1 MTTIEVEIDREHLDE
16 IGGSRE
22 QIGREMRLAAAV
34 HWYGEGRISRQ
45 RAAAIAGA
53 DSEHFAAA
61 LAVRELAVR
70 EPVRATYAVDLLG
83 LPTIHRLA
91 ADGRKIELEWKLHK
105 ALETVA
111 FLSLAPDQR
120 ATKEEIVEAV
130 WWEAGTDAVEKNFH
144 PTLSYARRS
153 LGDRAALVLKNG
165 SYLLAP
171 EFGWQVD
178 ALRFEQLAAAGRELI
193 EPESLAV
200 GEDGEAVSTDLSAA
214 AGRSLEL
221 CKRAWKLYRGP
232 LMSGRES
239 PWIRPRREELRR
251 VYLRMLA
258 GLGLAAELCAIDT
271 LALDAYRSVLIED
284 PYDERIH
291 LRMMTLY
298 SRQGRRDLLRRQYV
312 RLQELL
318 KRELNEEPSDE
329 TQERY
334 HRLMGK

>member
-1 MTTIEVEIDREHLDE
+1 
-16 IGGSRE
+16 
-22 QIGREMRLAAAV
+22 MRLAAAV
-34 HWYGEGRISRQ
+34 HWYAEGRISRR
-45 RAAAIAGA
+45 RAEAIAGA
-53 DSEHFAAA
+53 GHGRFAAA
-61 LAVRELAVR
+61 LALRGTA
-70 EPVRATYAVDLLG
+70 PGDRAAAAYAVDLLG
-83 LPTIHRLA
+83 LPTIHRREA
-91 ADGRKIELEWKLHK
+91 GGRKIELEWKLHK

-111 FLSLAPDQR
+111 FLALAPDQR

-165 SYLLAP
+165 SYLLDP
-171 EFGWQVD
+171 ERGWDVD
-178 ALRFEQLAAAGRELI
+178 ALRFERLAAAGRDLI
-193 EPESLAV
+193 EPESLPEEEPGKPISA
-200 GEDGEAVSTDLSAA
+200 ELAA
-214 AGRSLEL
+214 AAERALEL
-221 CKRAWKLYRGP
+221 WGSAWKLYGGP
-232 LMSGRES
+232 LMAGRES
-239 PWIRPRREELRR
+239 PWILPRRERLRR
-251 VYLRMLA
+251 AYLRMLTD
-258 GLGLAAELCAIDT
+258 LGRVAELRGKDT
-271 LALDAYRSVLIED
+271 LALDAYRSILIED

-318 KRELNEEPSDE
+318 MRELHEEPSEE